1 MILTMTERELT
12 SEELDDPIQME
23 KIEREAWGAT
33 LAHFDKTGEFGGIS
47 GLMDDMIRS
56 ALGEDW
62 IPEFLP
68 NEGMDRL
75 DHLGNRMK
83 ILIAY
88 LDRRKKSKFV
98 MDNVDN
104 QGDREIR
111 EQYED
116 GSEGIVGWLK
126 IDPQL
131 GLDKGDELANW
142 ILNRL
147 N

>member
-1 MILTMTERELT
+1 MTQRELT
-12 SEELDDPIQME
+12 WEELDDPIQME
-23 KIEREAWGAT
+23 KMEREAWGAT
-33 LAHFDKTGEFGGIS
+33 LAHFDKTGECGGIY
-47 GLMDDMIRS
+47 GLMRDMMGT
-56 ALGEDW
+56 ALDEDW

-83 ILIAY
+83 ILFAY
-88 LDRRKKSKFV
+88 LERRKKRKFV

-116 GSEGIVGWLK
+116 GSEGIVGWLT

>member
-1 MILTMTERELT
+1 MTERELT

-33 LAHFDKTGEFGGIS
+33 LAHFDKTGEFGGIN
-47 GLMDDMIRS
+47 GLMEDMIRTT
-56 ALGEDW
+56 LGEDW